1 MKTFHTLIPSE
12 ILLAP
17 HKLEAGF
24 AVHVALDVQL
34 AAKHLRSA
42 EEHPCLGWA
51 VDLANAPEHRVPI
64 RPPKVRRGTEASD
77 GVLVAIGIVDHD
89 VCRIV
94 RLDLGGQ
101 VLGDAVSVNLQFF

>member
-1 MKTFHTLIPSE
+1 MPSE

-17 HKLEAGF
+17 HKFEAGL

-51 VDLANAPEHRVPI
+51 VDLTNAPEHRVPI
-64 RPPKVRRGTEASD
+64 RPPKVRGGTEASD

-89 VCRIV
+89 VRRIV

-101 VLGDAVSVNLQFF
+101 VLGDAVSVNRQSF